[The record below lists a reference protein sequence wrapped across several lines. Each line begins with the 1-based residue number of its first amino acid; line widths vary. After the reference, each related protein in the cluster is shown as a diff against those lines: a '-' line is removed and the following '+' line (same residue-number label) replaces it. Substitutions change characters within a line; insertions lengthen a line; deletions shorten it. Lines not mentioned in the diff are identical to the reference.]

1 MAGRKRSHSESR
13 WAQLPPTVIRCNAT
27 RPNGSRCKREA
38 EDGAVVCDQHGS
50 AAPQVRRRA
59 AERLIMTADQAAQML
74 VRMMEDTE
82 VPFGVR
88 AKIAQDLLDRAGL
101 IATQVH
107 QIIPTTED
115 PIMRFFKGAFSDPN
129 NWVPNPPP
137 DPTPAI
143 ESAATSSQN
152 RHDAEP
158 EEIVEAELVE
168 AEAAPTDDT
177 PPRIAEMIKA
187 GAFDRKAGGDR
198 RGASAA
204 GR

>member
-38 EDGAVVCDQHGS
+38 EDGAVVCDQHGA

-74 VRMMEDTE
+74 VRMMEDRE

-101 IATQVH
+101 VAMQIH
-107 QIIPTTED
+107 QIVPTTED
-115 PIMRFFKGAFSDPN
+115 PVMRFFEGAFSDPN
-129 NWVPNPPP
+129 NWEPNPPP

-143 ESAATSSQN
+143 ENYATSS
-152 RHDAEP
+152 RDHHDAEP
-158 EEIVEAELVE
+158 EEILEAEIVGPE
-168 AEAAPTDDT
+168 GEPANDT

-187 GAFDRKAGGDR
+187 GAFDRKPGE
-198 RGASAA
+198 
-204 GR
+204 

>member
-1 MAGRKRSHSESR
+1 
-13 WAQLPPTVIRCNAT
+13 
-27 RPNGSRCKREA
+27 
-38 EDGAVVCDQHGS
+38 
-50 AAPQVRRRA
+50 
-59 AERLIMTADQAAQML
+59 MTADQAAQML

-115 PIMRFFKGAFSDPN
+115 PVMRFFEGIFSDPR
-129 NWVPNPPP
+129 NWESNPPP

-143 ESAATSSQN
+143 ESYATGGSDQHNAEAAEIS
-152 RHDAEP
+152 EV
-158 EEIVEAELVE
+158 EIVEPEGEPAN
-168 AEAAPTDDT
+168 DT

-187 GAFDRKAGGDR
+187 GAFERKPGQ
-198 RGASAA
+198 
-204 GR
+204 

>member
-1 MAGRKRSHSESR
+1 MAGRRRSHSEAR
-13 WAQLPPTVIRCNAT
+13 WPLLPPTIIRCNAT

-38 EDGAVVCDQHGS
+38 KDGAVVCDQHGG

-107 QIIPTTED
+107 QIIPMSED
-115 PIMRFFKGAFSDPN
+115 PVMRFFEDAFSDPN
-129 NWVPNPPP
+129 NWEKNPPQ
-137 DPTPAI
+137 PAI
-143 ESAATSSQN
+143 ESYAASSRDQ
-152 RHDAEP
+152 HDAEP
-158 EEIVEAELVE
+158 DENIEAEIVEPEGEPAN
-168 AEAAPTDDT
+168 DT
-177 PPRIAEMIKA
+177 PPRVAEMIKN
-187 GAFDRKAGGDR
+187 GAFDRKPGQ
-198 RGASAA
+198 
-204 GR
+204 

>member
-1 MAGRKRSHSESR
+1 MSGRRVSHSEAR

-27 RPNGSRCKREA
+27 RPNGGRCRREA
-38 EDGAVVCDQHGS
+38 EDGAVVCDQHGG

-88 AKIAQDLLDRAGL
+88 AKIAQDLLDRAGVV
-101 IATQVH
+101 ATQVH
-107 QIIPTTED
+107 QIVPTTED
-115 PIMRFFKGAFSDPN
+115 PVMRFFEEAFSDPS
-129 NWVPNPPP
+129 NWESNTPEP
-137 DPTPAI
+137 DPHAAI
-143 ESAATSSQN
+143 DGSASSSGY

-158 EEIVEAELVE
+158 EEILEAEIVE
-168 AEAAPTDDT
+168 PAGEPANDT

-187 GAFDRKAGGDR
+187 GAFDQKTRE
-198 RGASAA
+198 
-204 GR
+204 

>member
-1 MAGRKRSHSESR
+1 MVGRKISHSEAR
-13 WAQLPPTVIRCNAT
+13 WALLPDTVIRCNAT

-38 EDGAVVCDQHGS
+38 EAGSLVCDQHGG

-74 VRMMEDTE
+74 VKMMEDRE

-107 QIIPTTED
+107 QIIPMRED
-115 PIMRFFKGAFSDPN
+115 PIMRFFEAAFSDPS
-129 NWVPNPPP
+129 NWEENPPQ
-137 DPTPAI
+137 PAI
-143 ESAATSSQN
+143 E
-152 RHDAEP
+152 EP
-158 EEIVEAELVE
+158 VIDRPDPEVEPGEPVEAEIVKPQGE
-168 AEAAPTDDT
+168 PDNGEPANDT

-187 GAFDRKAGGDR
+187 GAFDRKPAE
-198 RGASAA
+198 
-204 GR
+204 

>member
-13 WAQLPPTVIRCNAT
+13 WAQLPPTIVLCNGTLQSGQRC
-27 RPNGSRCKREA
+27 RREA
-38 EDGAVVCDQHGS
+38 VDGSVVCDIHGG

-74 VRMMEDTE
+74 VRMMEDRE

-101 IATQVH
+101 ASTQAIKIV
-107 QIIPTTED
+107 PAED
-115 PIMRFFKGAFSDPN
+115 DAVMRFFSGLLDDPSAL
-129 NWVPNPPP
+129 VSTPQP

-143 ESAATSSQN
+143 ESYATSSRY

-158 EEIVEAELVE
+158 EEILEVEIIEPEGEPAN
-168 AEAAPTDDT
+168 DT

-187 GAFDRKAGGDR
+187 GAFDRKAGE
-198 RGASAA
+198 
-204 GR
+204 